1 MRFKPLSYNRFL
13 VKQFKKIAIA
23 FFALLTFISLPILAN
38 EPNEAAQ
45 LSIEGKKL
53 YEAGQFEAAASVW
66 QQAADIYAEAGNT
79 EGVTQSLTNLAE
91 ALQAEGRY
99 LKACNTLLQANGI
112 AQADCQR
119 FDRQQQTAW
128 LKILAQRPKSL
139 IQATSLRSLG
149 DVLQKLDRLEL
160 SERVLQLS
168 LKIARESNFR
178 EAAIANLLSLGNLK
192 RAEGD
197 RERLLPE
204 SIINAEETQK
214 IAPKATALSCPQ
226 PSSLKKVVSFYQQA
240 DSFYQQAAS
249 EANSGMMWVQAQ
261 LNRLVVLQ
269 QTNATSDAIALFPQI
284 QSQLQT
290 LPTTQIGIYAR
301 INLAGNLICLK
312 STVAEDTLAWK
323 DIARVLATA
332 IEDAKSI
339 RDRRAESHALGY
351 LGWLYQQTQQLSE
364 AKELTQQ
371 ALLQAQAI
379 QSLDIAYKWQWQLG
393 YLLNLQG
400 DVKGA
405 IASYNEAINSLQSL
419 RRDLTAVSSQIQ
431 FSFRDEVEPVYRQ
444 LVDLLLQAETP
455 SQENLQR
462 SRQLIELL
470 QLAELE
476 NFLQEA
482 CLEPRV
488 EIDRVVE
495 RNDSTATVIY
505 PIILEKRLEI
515 IVKVPGQK
523 QLRHYHTTISQEEIE
538 STILKLRQSLTDV
551 TQTLQVQKLSQ
562 QLYDWLIRTPET
574 EWNDNNIETLV
585 FVLDG
590 SLRNLPMAV
599 LYDAK
604 EQKYLVEKYAIALAP
619 SLQLVNPKPL
629 QQSPLNV
636 LLAGVSKQR
645 SIQGRT
651 FSSLIGVREELKAI
665 QSVISSSQQLLD
677 RQFTLANL
685 QNTLRLNSL
694 SVVHLATH
702 GKFSSNPEKTF
713 ILAWDRLIGIE
724 ELVNL
729 LQIDSASR
737 TDAIELLVLSACE
750 TARGDNRATLGL
762 AGIAV
767 RAGTRSTL
775 ATLWSVDDRS
785 TTAIMSQF
793 YRAIETGMPK
803 AKALQMSQ
811 RAFLSQEKRPYFWAP
826 FILVGNWL

>member
-1 MRFKPLSYNRFL
+1 MHFKSPSHKRLL
-13 VKQFKKIAIA
+13 VKQFKRIAIA
-23 FFALLTFISLPILAN
+23 FFALLTFMSIPILAN

-53 YEAGQFEAAASVW
+53 YDAGQFEAAASVW
-66 QQAADIYAEAGNT
+66 QQAADVYAEAGNT

-112 AQADCQR
+112 AQADCQTI
-119 FDRQQQTAW
+119 DRQQQTAW
-128 LKILAQRPKSL
+128 LKILAQRPKSS

-168 LKIARESNFR
+168 LRIARESNSR

-204 SIINAEETQK
+204 NIINGEETQK

-226 PSSLKKVVSFYQQA
+226 PSSIKKVVSLYQQA
-240 DSFYQQAAS
+240 DSFYQQAAR
-249 EANSGMMWVQAQ
+249 EANSGTMWVQAQ

-284 QSQLQT
+284 QSRLQT
-290 LPTTQIGIYAR
+290 LPTSQMGIYAR

-495 RNDSTATVIY
+495 RNDSTATIIY
-505 PIILEKRLEI
+505 PIILDRRLEI
-515 IVKVPGQK
+515 IVKLPGQK
-523 QLRHYHTTISQEEIE
+523 LLRHYHTTISQEEVE
-538 STILKLRQSLTDV
+538 NTIFKLRQSLTDV
-551 TQTLQVQKLSQ
+551 TQTVQVQKLSQ
-562 QLYDWLIRTPET
+562 QLYDWLIRTPEA

-629 QQSPLNV
+629 QHSPLNI

-645 SIQGRT
+645 SIEGRV

-665 QSVISSSQQLLD
+665 QSVISSSQELLD

-685 QNTLRLNSL
+685 QNTMRSTSL

-702 GKFSSNPEKTF
+702 GKFSSNPEETF

-729 LQIDSASR
+729 LQIESATR

-750 TARGDNRATLGL
+750 TAKGDNRATLGL